1 MKNNL
6 TYRVTILEKNYS
18 DLDEKIEQIMTNDLP
33 HINTAIGE
41 LNEKIKAVGDK
52 IIYATLFNVG
62 AIILGLIVSR
72 SL

>member
-18 DLDEKIEQIMTNDLP
+18 DLDVKIERIMSNELP

-41 LNEKIKAVGDK
+41 INEKIKAIGDK
-52 IIYATLFNVG
+52 IVYATLFNVG